1 MTDRTAAA
9 ACYPNTEFSDRPD
22 QQDSLTRRSV
32 FSRDKIE
39 YNYSIPSL
47 PKGIDEYVRKI
58 EDAVLRG
65 SSEDELRSTHSD
77 DAENF
82 TDPTFDSEL
91 AQFKMRMNGSPLRT
105 SKRRKL
111 VPNVSPRWLSLVRYR
126 LQAL

>member
-1 MTDRTAAA
+1 MTDRAAA
-9 ACYPNTEFSDRPD
+9 ACYPNTRNSDRPD
-22 QQDSLTRRSV
+22 QQDSLTRRFV
-32 FSRDKIE
+32 FGGDKIE
-39 YNYSIPSL
+39 HNYSIPSL

-65 SSEDELRSTHSD
+65 NSEDELRSTHSD

-91 AQFKMRMNGSPLRT
+91 AQFKMRMDGSPLRK
-105 SKRRKL
+105 SRRRKL
-111 VPNVSPRWLSLVRYR
+111 VPNVSPCWLSLVRYR